1 MLLDKKIGLALGGG
15 AARGMAHIGVLKVLQ
30 EYDIPIAC
38 VAGTSVGS
46 LIGAAYCSGL
56 DWRRIQEITEEISW
70 GELVRPS
77 LSGKGL
83 LKTEKLDSFLRH
95 ALGEIDFD
103 DLKIPF
109 AAVCVDIATAEEI
122 VLTEGSVVEAVRASS
137 SIPGIFEPV
146 IRGDRALV
154 DGGVGN
160 NLPSVTARALGADIV
175 IAVDLTPEA
184 SNREMPQNL
193 IDVMFRTFA
202 ALMWNTAVAGKN
214 DCDVLIQ
221 PDIAAFSYHD
231 LSKRNELIAA
241 GEQAAREALGRIA
254 RKRRLFP
261 FRLPFIDNI

>member
-15 AARGMAHIGVLKVLQ
+15 AARGLAHIGVLKVLE
-30 EYDIPIAC
+30 EYDIPISC

-56 DWRRIQEITEEISW
+56 DWRRIREITEEISW

-83 LKTEKLDSFLRH
+83 LKTQKLDSFLRH
-95 ALGEIDFD
+95 VLGEISFA
-103 DLKIPF
+103 DLKTPF

-146 IRGDRALV
+146 IRGERALV

-160 NLPSVTARALGADIV
+160 NLPSVTARTLGADIV

-193 IDVMFRTFA
+193 VDVMFRTFA
-202 ALMWNTAVAGKN
+202 ALMWNTAVAGKK

-221 PDIAAFSYHD
+221 PDIAGFSYHD
-231 LSKRNELIAA
+231 LSKGDDLIAA
-241 GEQAAREALGRIA
+241 GEQAARAALGLIA
-254 RKRRLFP
+254 RKRRFFS
-261 FRLPFIDNI
+261 FRVPLIDKT